1 MARIRA
7 RIVEVRLTISR
18 ELRGRQYDIL
28 RTNVLHYEQGW
39 AAMLVA
45 YSPDGRSV
53 DTEEEPLEHLQQW
66 SRERSLHCPNCR
78 GVVHVRGGPGKR
90 AQLHFAHQR
99 GECAW
104 STETE
109 SVRHA
114 RGKMVLAHWLHEQF
128 P

>member
-1 MARIRA
+1 
-7 RIVEVRLTISR
+7 
-18 ELRGRQYDIL
+18 
-28 RTNVLHYEQGW
+28 
-39 AAMLVA
+39 MLVA
-45 YSPDGRSV
+45 YGPNGCPVVAED
-53 DTEEEPLEHLQQW
+53 EPLEQLQQW
-66 SRERSLHCPNCR
+66 SHERTLHCPNCR
-78 GVVHVRGGPGKR
+78 GAVHVRGGPGKR

-128 P
+128 PHAVITLEERLPEPNRRYPCRSYRWPPLGG